1 MVVMSSDR
9 TFSRPGAVD
18 LSGLTTAA
26 STSPT
31 ATPSADAVGGY
42 VMQVSEA
49 DFEQLA
55 AQSVRYPVILLLTA
69 DQAGAAAQQVQADL
83 SAAVNAQQGRL
94 VLGIVDV
101 QKDPRIAQ
109 GLQIQAVPTAIA
121 LIGGQMA
128 PLFQGTVDKA
138 QIDQLV
144 PQIIQLAVANGVT
157 GRATPTQPAVPDAP
171 EQADPRFAA
180 ADAALEAGNFALAVE
195 EFDKVLRNAPRDAQ
209 ALAGRAQAALL
220 ARTERVDPRIIER
233 ADADGTDIELGFA
246 AADLELI
253 TGNAQA
259 AFDRLL
265 ALVRLTTGDD
275 REKVRTRLVELFE
288 TRGAADPE
296 VKRAR
301 RLLSAALF

>member
-1 MVVMSSDR
+1 MSSDR